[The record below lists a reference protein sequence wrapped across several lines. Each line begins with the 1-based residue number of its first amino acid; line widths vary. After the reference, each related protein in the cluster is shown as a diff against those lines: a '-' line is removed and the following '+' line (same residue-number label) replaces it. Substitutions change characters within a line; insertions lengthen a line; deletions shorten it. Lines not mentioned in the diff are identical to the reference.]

1 MIHIFHELLVHA
13 KGTHSRVSDHFAEGC
28 GRIRLHLRTFGK
40 TQEELTV
47 ILIMLFTS
55 FKRLKF
61 SFISSTMSSRT
72 QALVSKF
79 MKCRHVRVGQVASY
93 SSKVDSAQI
102 ALQLKVF
109 TVMTSYDTS

>member
-1 MIHIFHELLVHA
+1 MIHIFHESLVHA

-47 ILIMLFTS
+47 ILIVLFTS

-72 QALVSKF
+72 QALVKF
-79 MKCRHVRVGQVASY
+79 MKCRHVRVGQVGSY

-102 ALQLKVF
+102 ALQLKVL
-109 TVMTSYDTS
+109 VVTSYDTS